1 MCGRSSGG
9 RRGKMEEVGMRTVAL
24 EETLERVGCD
34 QLSELQYRGG
44 RWAPRDEG
52 AHDGVAAYLF
62 TF

>member
-1 MCGRSSGG
+1 
-9 RRGKMEEVGMRTVAL
+9 MRTVAL